1 VERTAA
7 FGSSRSSHR
16 QALTRRLD
24 GKESPPP
31 LSAPRAPAGVGHL
44 GSGPGRAL
52 TKAQAPGCERQ
63 APPRQLW
70 REWLRRF
77 DHAAIFVMIAGT
89 YTPLT
94 VRLPGARSVGLTAG
108 IWSAAVA
115 GVAAKLCQPR
125 RVEAMSVALYL
136 SAGLGRRGRRRTAA
150 GVVQR
155 PHAASSTRQ
164 G

>member
-1 VERTAA
+1 
-7 FGSSRSSHR
+7 
-16 QALTRRLD
+16 
-24 GKESPPP
+24 
-31 LSAPRAPAGVGHL
+31 
-44 GSGPGRAL
+44 
-52 TKAQAPGCERQ
+52 
-63 APPRQLW
+63 
-70 REWLRRF
+70 
-77 DHAAIFVMIAGT
+77 MIAGT